1 MGKNQYLG
9 VDIGGTGIKAALI
22 DTKAGRLLTERY
34 RIPTPFPAT
43 PKSVAAVIGE
53 MVAFFDYKGPIGCGF
68 PAIIHHGVAKSAAN
82 IDKKWIGQH
91 VEKLFGKATNSRVY
105 VANDADVAGL
115 AEVAF
120 GHAKDIQ
127 GLVIVLT
134 IGTGIGSGMFFD
146 NKLIPNTE
154 FGHLNFRDSVYEKY
168 VSNGARKRDTL
179 TWEEWGIRFN
189 EYLLHLETIFSPDLL
204 VLGGGT
210 SKKFEK
216 FKEYITIKTQVI
228 PALHQND
235 AGVLGAAMYAEK
247 REHKFLHG

>member
-1 MGKNQYLG
+1 MSRKNYLG
-9 VDIGGTGIKAALI
+9 IDIGGTGIKAAII
-22 DTKAGRLLTERY
+22 DIKKGDLLTERH
-34 RIPTPFPAT
+34 RIPTPFPSN
-43 PKSVAAVIGE
+43 PKSVAKVISE
-53 MVAFFDYKGPIGCGF
+53 MVDHFKYKGPIGCGF

-82 IDKKWIGQH
+82 IDKKWIDQH
-91 VEKLFGKATNSRVY
+91 VENLFSKATGNRVY

-120 GHAKDIQ
+120 GHAKNIQ

-154 FGHLNFRDSVYEKY
+154 FGHLNYRESVYEKY
-168 VSNGARKRDTL
+168 VSNGVRKRDAL

-189 EYLLHLETIFSPDLL
+189 GYLLHLETIFSPDLL

-210 SKKFEK
+210 SKKFDK
-216 FKEYITIKTQVI
+216 FQEYITIKTKVI
-228 PALHQND
+228 PAKHQNN
-235 AGVLGAAMYAEK
+235 AGMLGAAMYAEE
-247 REHKFLHG
+247 RDHKFLHG